1 MTGRFLLDTNIVI
14 GLFANDFAI
23 QQHLKNTQEIF
34 IPSIVIGELYYGARN
49 SNKIHDNLKKID
61 KFSVVN
67 NIISCDADTAK
78 YYGLIKQNLRQK
90 GNPIPENDIWIAAI
104 AQQYDFIL
112 VSRDKHFGKIDDLQ
126 LEAW

>member
-1 MTGRFLLDTNIVI
+1 MTGKLLLDTNIVI
-14 GLFANDFAI
+14 GLFANDFSI
-23 QQHLKNTQEIF
+23 QQQLHYAPEIF

-49 SNKIHDNLKKID
+49 SERIEENVEKID
-61 KFSVVN
+61 KFSTIN
-67 NIISCDADTAK
+67 EIISCDSDTAK

-90 GNPIPENDIWIAAI
+90 GHPIPENDIWIAAI